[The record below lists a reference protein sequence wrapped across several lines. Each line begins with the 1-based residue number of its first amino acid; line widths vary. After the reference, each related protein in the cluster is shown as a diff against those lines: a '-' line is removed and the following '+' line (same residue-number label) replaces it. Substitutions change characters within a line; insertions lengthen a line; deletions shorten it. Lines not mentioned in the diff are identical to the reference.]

1 MRDTRRAVV
10 EREKPAEQRR
20 ESVREYRH
28 YVPADIADVSFPNA
42 VRGYD
47 RQAVD
52 EYVQR
57 VNRAIA
63 ELKVSASPPA
73 AVRNALEQA
82 QAKVDAL
89 MRAAEEAADEI
100 MTSAQKEAA
109 ETTQRAKAEAAELL
123 VHTSAEADRVR
134 GEATAVLAG
143 AQADAK
149 QIVAS
154 AITEAQETVAR
165 AQAEADERL
174 QRLRE
179 ELAAQREQA
188 EARMRDIH
196 ADTEAVWNE
205 RHELLE
211 DISKMAA
218 GLVELA
224 GAAAQRVAK
233 EEPGLAVAEEPDTEA
248 VAKEDE

>member
-10 EREKPAEQRR
+10 EREKPPEQQR
-20 ESVREYRH
+20 ESVREHRH
-28 YVPADIADVSFPNA
+28 YVPAEIANVSFPFA

-52 EYVQR
+52 TYVKR

-89 MRAAEEAADEI
+89 MRAAEEAANEI
-100 MTSAQKEAA
+100 TTSAEKEAA
-109 ETTQRAKAEAAELL
+109 EGTGRAKAEAAELL

-134 GEATAVLAG
+134 GEAAGVLAA
-143 AQADAK
+143 AQAEAK
-149 QIVAS
+149 EIVAS
-154 AITEAQETVAR
+154 ATAEAKETVAR

-188 EARMRDIH
+188 EARMREIH
-196 ADTEAVWNE
+196 ADTEAVWSE

-211 DISKMAA
+211 DISKMAS

-224 GAAAQRVAK
+224 SAAAQRVAK
-233 EEPGLAVAEEPDTEA
+233 EEPEPVAAEA
-248 VAKEDE
+248 GDGDRDEQQ